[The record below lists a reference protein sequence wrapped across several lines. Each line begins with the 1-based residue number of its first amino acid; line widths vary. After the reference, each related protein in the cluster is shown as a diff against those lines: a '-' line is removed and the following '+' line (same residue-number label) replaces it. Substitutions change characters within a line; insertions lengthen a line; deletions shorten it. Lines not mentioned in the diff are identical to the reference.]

1 MVLQKLIEK
10 LQEEGTTPEEILK
23 AIKQRRYMLQKV
35 REYQQRTYKKITI
48 SIRKD
53 EIAKLKEYLPEL
65 DERYLIYSLAIRKLL
80 HKIPKEIWEPLWEKT
95 KALK

>member
-1 MVLQKLIEK
+1 MELQKLIEK

>member
-1 MVLQKLIEK
+1 MELQRLIEK